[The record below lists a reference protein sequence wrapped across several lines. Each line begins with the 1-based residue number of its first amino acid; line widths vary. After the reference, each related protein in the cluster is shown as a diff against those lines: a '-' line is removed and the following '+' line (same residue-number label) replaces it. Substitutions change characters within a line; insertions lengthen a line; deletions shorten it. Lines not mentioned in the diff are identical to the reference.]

1 MAVKDFIRNNWPAI
15 TICVTATAI
24 AFSAIVMLRN
34 VPPDK
39 IVIATGGQGGAYYRF
54 GNRYRE
60 ELAKAGVK
68 VEVRETKGS
77 PDNLALLHDPKS
89 GVSAA
94 LIQGG
99 IVGEDDAR
107 DLETLG
113 TVFYEPLWLFGKR
126 GVTGKGLGGL
136 RGKTVAVGPD
146 GSGTQKLVLDLLGRH
161 GIDGKVSRLLPLT
174 TAEGRDRLL
183 AGTVDAAFFVA
194 SWDAPDVQRLL
205 TEPNIELSGYPLADA
220 YVALAPFLHK
230 VLVPRGL
237 RDLATDQPSADIVL
251 VAPKASLVVR
261 KDLHPA
267 IEFLLLRAARQIHA
281 TPGVFQQAN
290 EFPADEAIGLSLA
303 DAARRFYKQDLPFL
317 YNYLPYWI
325 ADLIGKAV
333 FLLIP
338 IIGLLYPMMR
348 FLPTVYDWT
357 IRHRIRRLYGEL
369 RLLDDRLKT
378 AGGSRDDIGRIAA
391 ELEHLEEQANALK
404 VPVAYA
410 NQLYDLRQHIG
421 VVRAGLNRQADKAA
435 EGVMAGGR
443 RGPEGAPAKSGTPVT
458 AK

>member
-1 MAVKDFIRNNWPAI
+1 MAARDFIRHHWPAI

-24 AFSAIVMLRN
+24 AVAAIVMLRN

-39 IVIATGGQGGAYYRF
+39 IVIATGGQGGAYYKF

-60 ELAKAGVK
+60 ELARAGVK

-77 PDNLALLHDPKS
+77 PDNLALLRDPKS
-89 GVSAA
+89 GVSVA

-99 IVGEDDAR
+99 TVSEDDGK

-146 GSGTQKLVLDLLGRH
+146 ASGTQKLVLSLLQRH
-161 GIDGKVSRLLPLT
+161 GIDGKVSRLLPLAT
-174 TAEGRDRLL
+174 SEGRDRLL
-183 AGTVDAAFFVA
+183 AGTVDAAFFVV

-205 TEPNIELSGYPLADA
+205 AEPNIELSGYPQADA
-220 YVALAPFLHK
+220 YVALDPSLHK
-230 VLVPRGL
+230 VTVPRGL
-237 RDLATDQPSADIVL
+237 RDLAVDQPSADIVL

-281 TPGVFQQAN
+281 APGVFQRPN
-290 EFPADEAIGLSLA
+290 EFPADEAVGLPLS

-338 IIGLLYPMMR
+338 IIGVLYPMMR

-357 IRHRIRRLYGEL
+357 VRHRIRRLYGEL
-369 RLLDDRLKT
+369 RLLDDQLNTSGGKDG
-378 AGGSRDDIGRIAA
+378 AGLINAQ
-391 ELEHLEEQANALK
+391 LERLEEQANSLK

-421 VVRAGLNRQADKAA
+421 IVRAGLNRQIDKAA
-435 EGVMAGGR
+435 EAILSGR

-458 AK
+458 AG